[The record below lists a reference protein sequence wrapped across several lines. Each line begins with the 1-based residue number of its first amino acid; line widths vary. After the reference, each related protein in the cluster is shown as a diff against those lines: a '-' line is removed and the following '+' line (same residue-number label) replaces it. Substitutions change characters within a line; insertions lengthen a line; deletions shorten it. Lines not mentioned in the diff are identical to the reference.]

1 MDGWKIVTSWCLSS
15 SSSLLSVIGLP
26 HTVLS
31 QQLPLAFFLL
41 LVWILIIAC
50 AIHGPWPRSGP
61 GFVGGMDLAE
71 SSPPVEIELVHEHCA
86 FMLLFS
92 DEFTFLHPE
101 VLVPGSEVGCGANG
115 GRMPCLAS
123 EAIRDLRL

>member
-1 MDGWKIVTSWCLSS
+1 M
-15 SSSLLSVIGLP
+15 
-26 HTVLS
+26 
-31 QQLPLAFFLL
+31 
-41 LVWILIIAC
+41 AC

-86 FMLLFS
+86 FMLLVS

-101 VLVPGSEVGCGANG
+101 ILVPGIGEGFVTS
-115 GRMPCLAS
+115 MCLLKS
-123 EAIRDLRL
+123 R